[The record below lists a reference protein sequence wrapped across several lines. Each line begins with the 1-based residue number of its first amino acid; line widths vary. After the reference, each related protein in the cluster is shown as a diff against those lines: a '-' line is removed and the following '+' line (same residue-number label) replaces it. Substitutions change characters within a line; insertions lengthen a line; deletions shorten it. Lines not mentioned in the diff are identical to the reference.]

1 MTLNR
6 TIAPKHHP
14 TTKFEINEAKQ
25 HKLDSGVSIYA
36 IHDASNEVLRID
48 LVYNGGVRNEPEKG
62 VSKAAITL
70 LPEGTSRMSSE
81 EIAEKLDSFGAYLQT
96 NHTRDEGI
104 ISLYCLPKHLSSCLG
119 ILKTILLDSQYP
131 ENELNTYKSNSIQS
145 LLVNEQKTS
154 FLANRAFNE
163 HLWGAQSAYGSSV
176 NQDVIKNIS
185 RETLM
190 SFSREVYAALPKY
203 VIIAGYVSH
212 ETIQLIGA
220 FFEQGFGN
228 SKSIGLVEV
237 KPVSNCGDIIWVSK
251 SNASQA
257 SIRIGKQIIGREHP
271 DFRELSVV
279 NMLLGGYFGSRLMSN
294 IREEKG
300 LTYGIYSSIQPQ
312 FDACSFG
319 IAVELN
325 KENVGLGIEEI
336 RNELKRLRTEPV
348 EQDELNVVKNYYLG
362 SFLRGFDGVF
372 SLVSFAKNIID
383 YNLSYEYY
391 YGFLDV
397 IKDINSQ
404 RVMQLADKY
413 LHEDSMITIVAG
425 ERT

>member
-1 MTLNR
+1 
-6 TIAPKHHP
+6 
-14 TTKFEINEAKQ
+14 
-25 HKLDSGVSIYA
+25 
-36 IHDASNEVLRID
+36 
-48 LVYNGGVRNEPEKG
+48 
-62 VSKAAITL
+62 
-70 LPEGTSRMSSE
+70 
-81 EIAEKLDSFGAYLQT
+81 
-96 NHTRDEGI
+96 
-104 ISLYCLPKHLSSCLG
+104 
-119 ILKTILLDSQYP
+119 
-131 ENELNTYKSNSIQS
+131 
-145 LLVNEQKTS
+145 
-154 FLANRAFNE
+154 
-163 HLWGAQSAYGSSV
+163 
-176 NQDVIKNIS
+176 
-185 RETLM
+185 M